1 MQAPQVYDA
10 SALAIVQVKID
21 HIKQQQTHAQQ
32 EIAAVEAQMLPLKRR
47 LSGWQTQEWQLQD
60 QLRELQFKES
70 ELKFHLSYKPKDL
83 SKMRTDDLK
92 YLPLEVI
99 DQLVKLK
106 YEVNKLTFYSRG
118 DGCSYELTLTP
129 QEYKRAVITRLTTE
143 SCRYC
148 HSLFHLIDVCT
159 KRKEQVCEV
168 CKEVGHNK
176 YHCTKQVRDLYPH
189 KDHKKKY
196 PKH

>member
-1 MQAPQVYDA
+1 MQESD
-10 SALAIVQVKID
+10 ALATVQVKIN
-21 HIKQQQTHAQQ
+21 HIKQQQKHAQQ
-32 EIAAVEAQMLPLKRR
+32 QIAVIEAQMLPLKQQ
-47 LSGWQTQEWQLQD
+47 LSKWQTQEWQTQD
-60 QLRELQFKES
+60 QLRELQFQES
-70 ELKFHLSYKPKDL
+70 ELKFQLSYKPKDL
-83 SKMRTDDLK
+83 PKMKTDDLK

-106 YEVNKLTFYSRG
+106 YDVDKLTFYRRG
-118 DGCSYELTLTP
+118 DGCSYEMTLTP

-168 CKEVGHNK
+168 CEEVGHNK
-176 YHCTKQVRDLYPH
+176 YHCTKQVRNLYSR

-196 PKH
+196 QKH